1 MNSKSQNHLVLATFL
16 LVAIGKLCKLRRFH
30 QHGIASCVYSQWF
43 KTQDICIHIAHTMLA
58 ANPGWESKAQDLRI
72 RNCVFLSSDKLVG
85 SAKFVLTQRA
95 K

>member
-1 MNSKSQNHLVLATFL
+1 
-16 LVAIGKLCKLRRFH
+16 
-30 QHGIASCVYSQWF
+30 
-43 KTQDICIHIAHTMLA
+43 MLA

-95 K
+95 KWQWISIEYSGSDAACDQANEIRENERNERWLKHYTLGYQL